1 MVFKEAVLGIW
12 SACGEVVL
20 GCLRYFFGGDDFWD
34 DLGDRKKYGI
44 WGRKNTE
51 WRAGK
56 IRNKRVEILV
66 VECSKSWYLPLL
78 LWGLKNFDFEVRECD
93 ATIHLSDGR
102 WGAIEIK
109 LGGDEASVEAGA
121 KSLKKFVSNVDT
133 EVMREPAFLM
143 VVTAKG
149 GYAYRREDGVL
160 VVPVGCLRD

>member
-1 MVFKEAVLGIW
+1 MIQVIGKNTE
-12 SACGEVVL
+12 
-20 GCLRYFFGGDDFWD
+20 FGGGKIRSGE
-34 DLGDRKKYGI
+34 LAKYGI
-44 WGRKNTE
+44 KGSKFWQWNVRKI
-51 WRAGK
+51 G
-56 IRNKRVEILV
+56 IDFFEILV

-102 WGAIEIK
+102 WGVIEIK

-160 VVPVGCLRD
+160 VVPVGCLRDQGVGQWC